1 MRLFCCRAA
10 LPSVRLHK
18 GVFRHEEV
26 VSTLLSGKSLAELS
40 VTALGFSDFL
50 LDSSPAAGLSHGE
63 HTLIA
68 RHTDANFDDLV
79 GP

>member
-1 MRLFCCRAA
+1 
-10 LPSVRLHK
+10 
-18 GVFRHEEV
+18 
-26 VSTLLSGKSLAELS
+26 
-40 VTALGFSDFL
+40 LGFSDFL

-68 RHTDANFDDLV
+68 RHTDANFNDLV